1 MINGF
6 LVYHREEKKHEA
18 CMLNIKAQAVKD
30 VVLKKLKD
38 RFQRQGM
45 TLQDYLMSTRKS
57 STAALTLRDF
67 CKVWPDICSHFLF
80 IFWFLHDVTM
90 NLITGTIIM
99 TFIQCLK
106 HWVLY
111 IDSCHSCFQILDDCG
126 IFLEGLQFQM
136 LIESLGFNL
145 GPISVTDFV
154 AKFEGLIYNTQSFYL
169 KG

>member
-6 LVYHREEKKHEA
+6 LVYYREEKKHEA

-106 HWVLY
+106 H
-111 IDSCHSCFQILDDCG
+111 
-126 IFLEGLQFQM
+126 
-136 LIESLGFNL
+136 
-145 GPISVTDFV
+145 
-154 AKFEGLIYNTQSFYL
+154 
-169 KG
+169 

>member
-6 LVYHREEKKHEA
+6 LVYYREEKKHEA
-18 CMLNIKAQAVKD
+18 NIKAQAVKD

-106 HWVLY
+106 H
-111 IDSCHSCFQILDDCG
+111 
-126 IFLEGLQFQM
+126 
-136 LIESLGFNL
+136 
-145 GPISVTDFV
+145 
-154 AKFEGLIYNTQSFYL
+154 
-169 KG
+169 